1 MAKTISIN
9 NHINDIKENNKVI
22 ISVDVEIINGKD
34 QPLFI
39 LTNRNFINNSIV
51 REQNSLWKAPRY
63 ALIIDYNPEAEHEE
77 LNLYRA
83 KHTSM
88 KETHSIY
95 FFV

>member
-1 MAKTISIN
+1 MAKTININ

-22 ISVDVEIINGKD
+22 ISVDVEIINDKD

-51 REQNSLWKAPRY
+51 REQNSLWKAPSY
-63 ALIIDYNPEAEHEE
+63 ALIIDDNLEAKHKE

-83 KHTSM
+83 KQTSM
-88 KETHSIY
+88 KETYSIY